1 MIVAGIWQ
9 ASVLFAAGFL
19 LYGCN
24 NAFMVLSPVLVLDL
38 GGSVVEA
45 GVQGTA
51 FVAAAVGLRFLF
63 GPLSDR
69 RGLKPVMLSGALA
82 YVVTGPLLAL
92 CAEFWQVLLVRCAQA
107 AGLAAYFPAA
117 TAAVVAAA
125 PAGRAGS
132 MLGLYRLVSSASL
145 MVAPAAAFFVVDAS
159 GFGTCLTLLGGCAAV
174 AFGLV
179 LAVRIPG
186 GAGAPAAGGGARRLF
201 VGDAPAM
208 APVLGATLLAALGY
222 GLLGTY
228 AAPFIEASL
237 PGAPTGMLFTFVG
250 AGGVVSNPLVG
261 WASDRM
267 RQGRLF
273 AALLVCLGAG
283 LVLLAAAP
291 RGFELTLCAGFLVGF
306 GYFGSMTCVLSIV
319 AARVAEERR
328 VSALAL
334 QQNGIDVGIACA
346 GAAFGL
352 AVEAAGSAAVFAAWG
367 AATVACAM
375 VAVAWRA
382 VRSGGK
388 GRP

>member
-1 MIVAGIWQ
+1 MAGIWQ

-159 GFGTCLTLLGGCAAV
+159 GF
-174 AFGLV
+174 
-179 LAVRIPG
+179 R
-186 GAGAPAAGGGARRLF
+186 
-201 VGDAPAM
+201 
-208 APVLGATLLAALGY
+208 
-222 GLLGTY
+222 
-228 AAPFIEASL
+228 
-237 PGAPTGMLFTFVG
+237 
-250 AGGVVSNPLVG
+250 
-261 WASDRM
+261 
-267 RQGRLF
+267 
-273 AALLVCLGAG
+273 
-283 LVLLAAAP
+283 
-291 RGFELTLCAGFLVGF
+291 
-306 GYFGSMTCVLSIV
+306 
-319 AARVAEERR
+319 
-328 VSALAL
+328 
-334 QQNGIDVGIACA
+334 
-346 GAAFGL
+346 
-352 AVEAAGSAAVFAAWG
+352 
-367 AATVACAM
+367 
-375 VAVAWRA
+375 
-382 VRSGGK
+382 
-388 GRP
+388 

>member
-1 MIVAGIWQ
+1 
-9 ASVLFAAGFL
+9 
-19 LYGCN
+19 
-24 NAFMVLSPVLVLDL
+24 
-38 GGSVVEA
+38 
-45 GVQGTA
+45 
-51 FVAAAVGLRFLF
+51 
-63 GPLSDR
+63 
-69 RGLKPVMLSGALA
+69 
-82 YVVTGPLLAL
+82 
-92 CAEFWQVLLVRCAQA
+92 
-107 AGLAAYFPAA
+107 
-117 TAAVVAAA
+117 
-125 PAGRAGS
+125 
-132 MLGLYRLVSSASL
+132 
-145 MVAPAAAFFVVDAS
+145 
-159 GFGTCLTLLGGCAAV
+159 
-174 AFGLV
+174 
-179 LAVRIPG
+179 
-186 GAGAPAAGGGARRLF
+186 
-201 VGDAPAM
+201 M

>member
-1 MIVAGIWQ
+1 
-9 ASVLFAAGFL
+9 
-19 LYGCN
+19 
-24 NAFMVLSPVLVLDL
+24 
-38 GGSVVEA
+38 
-45 GVQGTA
+45 
-51 FVAAAVGLRFLF
+51 
-63 GPLSDR
+63 
-69 RGLKPVMLSGALA
+69 
-82 YVVTGPLLAL
+82 
-92 CAEFWQVLLVRCAQA
+92 
-107 AGLAAYFPAA
+107 
-117 TAAVVAAA
+117 
-125 PAGRAGS
+125 

-186 GAGAPAAGGGARRLF
+186 GAGASAAGGGARRLF

-291 RGFELTLCAGFLVGF
+291 QRWTRRT
-306 GYFGSMTCVLSIV
+306 SSIRNSRTRPRSPHRASARSR